1 MVTPKNLIQNSKT
14 DLGWDTRD
22 ADYTSWRNA
31 VKDYCAQHSIR
42 SWASASQNEKDALI
56 IAARSLTG
64 FRTSIRNRLA
74 GGSESHK
81 KALEALLQDC
91 LKKRSETSKN
101 LAIKRARKRAHA
113 HENSDEEDDI
123 SDADEAAGPRWH
135 SGVIQTKT
143 LDGIW
148 DMVKAHV
155 PADRKVREIL
165 GALKDPNP
173 PNLSFPADYTSLHS
187 DVEVKAFFRMSK
199 TRPYFELEKF
209 IPRNEY
215 EDFAEDSD
223 ANVRNVAGVRRR
235 RMPTKDHTFEQR
247 KYELHGRVDRQ
258 RETLSDIK
266 KEHKRLFPNAGII
279 DSDDEDYCYIRCLK
293 RPKITSGPQ
302 LVKARQVIQSSPSG
316 SRRQALTEE
325 DEEDED
331 EETGLQPPHL
341 HSPQTT
347 CCVGWSTSHRKVR
360 IDYSTL
366 LPPSSTA
373 HPLSSRQ
380 RSSPPPLS
388 AGREQ
393 LCTESSMS
401 GLSLSNALSDRFSLD
416 SEDQIQ
422 LDYRVPKPLRVGPKS
437 RSFLQFQSNTR
448 N

>member
-64 FRTSIRNRLA
+64 FRTSMRNRLA
-74 GGSESHK
+74 GGSESHQ

-113 HENSDEEDDI
+113 HENSDEEEDI
-123 SDADEAAGPRWH
+123 SDAGEAAGTAVAFWVCDPEIGEHRDINGWIWDERDRRNLV
-135 SGVIQTKT
+135 VIQTKT

-165 GALKDPNP
+165 GAPKDPNP

-187 DVEVKAFFRMSK
+187 DTEVKAFFRMSK
-199 TRPYFELEKF
+199 SDPF

-215 EDFAEDSD
+215 EDFAEDFD
-223 ANVRNVAGVRRR
+223 ANIRNVAGVRRR
-235 RMPTKDHTFEQR
+235 QISTRDHTFEQC
-247 KYELHGRVDRQ
+247 KYELRGRVDRQ
-258 RETLSDIK
+258 QETLSDIK

-279 DSDDEDYCYIRCLK
+279 DSDDEDYCYIRYLK

-302 LVKARQVIQSSPSG
+302 LVKARQVVAVG
-316 SRRQALTEE
+316 HRATRLNRLLGVRR
-325 DEEDED
+325 
-331 EETGLQPPHL
+331 
-341 HSPQTT
+341 
-347 CCVGWSTSHRKVR
+347 VVRKVR
-360 IDYSTL
+360 
-366 LPPSSTA
+366 
-373 HPLSSRQ
+373 
-380 RSSPPPLS
+380 
-388 AGREQ
+388 
-393 LCTESSMS
+393 
-401 GLSLSNALSDRFSLD
+401 GLNAAQYHWR
-416 SEDQIQ
+416 
-422 LDYRVPKPLRVGPKS
+422 R
-437 RSFLQFQSNTR
+437 
-448 N
+448 